1 MIETIQEARN
11 KQETINKQAKLEEAI
26 KFIQAK
32 CSNPS
37 TRQMFEPRKHAFV
50 LYQALEELSQYV
62 GKLEADRAVMLT
74 ELQTRVVTLDQQ
86 KDVEQFNIFMT
97 LAVADLEK
105 KKEEDE
111 TTYNLFMTW
120 LDGLTEQATDIMEK
134 RYAAITTSESST
146 LEERVSEED
155 TKIRGNL

>member
-1 MIETIQEARN
+1 MSKEQKK
-11 KQETINKQAKLEEAI
+11 KQLEEAI
-26 KFIQAK
+26 KFIKTK
-32 CSNPS
+32 CGNPS

-86 KDVEQFNIFMT
+86 RDVEQFNIFMT

-120 LDGLTEQATDIMEK
+120 LDGLTAQATEIMEK
-134 RYAAITTSESST
+134 KYAAITTTESST
-146 LEERVSEED
+146 LEGRVSEEE
-155 TKIRGNL
+155 TKVTGNL